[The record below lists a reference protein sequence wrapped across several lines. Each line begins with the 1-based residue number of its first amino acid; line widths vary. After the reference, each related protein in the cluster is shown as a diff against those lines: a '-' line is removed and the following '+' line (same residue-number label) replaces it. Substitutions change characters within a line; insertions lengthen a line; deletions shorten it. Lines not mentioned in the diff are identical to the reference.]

1 MRESARTGTFRGEG
15 VIRRADGIEVP
26 AEISCVVV
34 ADESG
39 ASRASIVI
47 REIAG
52 RKQAEKTIQQGE
64 ELLEAFFAASPGIL
78 NIEDEELRYIRTD
91 RVTPTYFGLDR
102 QGIVGKSVADLA
114 PEFVREYGP
123 MMRRVMIPASRSQ
136 PRSAGRGS
144 GHGRH
149 GALASILFSDSTAP
163 GAAGPRGDWDG
174 YHRPEDGGTES
185 SPE

>member
-1 MRESARTGTFRGEG
+1 M
-15 VIRRADGIEVP
+15 
-26 AEISCVVV
+26 V

-52 RKQAEKTIQQGE
+52 RKQAEETIQQGE
-64 ELLEAFFAASPGIL
+64 ALLEAFFAASPGIL

-102 QGIVGKSVADLA
+102 QGIVGNSVADLA

-123 MMRRVMIPASRSQ
+123 MMRRVMTTGKPEVNLG
-136 PRSAGRGS
+136 SAGCGS

-149 GALASILFSDSTAP
+149 GALASILFPDSTAP
-163 GAAGPRGDWDG
+163 GEAGPWGDWDG
-174 YHRPEDGGTES
+174 YHRPEDGGTEPS
-185 SPE
+185 RE